1 MNLGQG
7 GRCYGLLL
15 EFRKYVLYRLSGIL
29 LEDSL
34 DLLKRSGLCLILKF
48 AHMLVERRGEKVV
61 HRGNSLSEFDV

>member
-15 EFRKYVLYRLSGIL
+15 EFRKYFLYRLPCII

-34 DLLKRSGLCLILKF
+34 DLLKRSGLCLILQF
-48 AHMLVERRGEKVV
+48 AHMLVERRGEEVV
-61 HRGNSLSEFDV
+61 HSGNSLSKFDI